1 MARCSHCD
9 LERMY
14 RSYEA
19 KKKRLAAL
27 EAQKKEETRE
37 EPQTIEAPT
46 KNIIEQVIEGEEK
59 EEE

>member
-1 MARCSHCD
+1 
-9 LERMY
+9 MY